1 MLRPHTYS
9 DGMLRALGRPSITA
23 DGWVV
28 RVSKPDET
36 NTGVPA
42 GTTLTPYTGPSTI
55 TTDGATIREALFTSK
70 LSIAAKNVTI
80 EGCKST
86 AVIDGMIQ
94 TSNINAKNVLIRRTT
109 FRPSA
114 ASTNTI
120 AIVGHDFT
128 AERCDISGTVDGI
141 RISNSNVADGPS
153 GVTVRSCYIHHLCFT
168 TPYSGHSDNETH
180 NDGIQIEG
188 GNDILIEG
196 CHIAAFGDPVYGNIA
211 DNPRGP
217 QVLSCIIVTPNVGN
231 VRRLMIAG
239 NWFSGAYVPVNIAEK
254 GRGPLA
260 DMMMLDNRF
269 AGDKR
274 LSWDVLL
281 EWTTKAAVDLTKWT
295 GNVRTDTG
303 QPVVFSG

>member
-9 DGMLRALGRPSITA
+9 GGMLRALGRGAIAA

-28 RVSKPDET
+28 RVTQPDET
-36 NTGVPA
+36 NTGMLP
-42 GTTLTPYTGPSTI
+42 GTTLQTYTGPSAI
-55 TTDGATIREALFTSK
+55 TTDGATFRDTLFTSK
-70 LSIAAKNVTI
+70 ISVAAKNVTI
-80 EGCKST
+80 EGCKTT

-94 TSNINAKNVLIRRTT
+94 ASNAAAKNLLIRRTT
-109 FRPSA
+109 FRPAA

-120 AIVGHDFT
+120 GIVGHDFT

-141 RISNSNVADGPS
+141 RIHNTNVVDGPS
-153 GVTVRSCYIHHLCFT
+153 GVTVRGCYIHHLCFT
-168 TPYSGHSDNETH
+168 TPYAGHGDNETH
-180 NDGIQIEG
+180 NDCIQIEG
-188 GNDILIEG
+188 GNDTLIEG
-196 CHIAAFGDPVYGNIA
+196 NHLAAFGDPIYGNIA

-217 QVLSCIIVTPNVGN
+217 QVLSGIIVTPNVGN

-239 NWFSGAYVPVNIAEK
+239 NWFSGAYVPINIAEK
-254 GRGPLA
+254 GRGPLS
-260 DMMMLDNRF
+260 DLMILDNRF

-295 GNVRTDTG
+295 GNTRTDTG